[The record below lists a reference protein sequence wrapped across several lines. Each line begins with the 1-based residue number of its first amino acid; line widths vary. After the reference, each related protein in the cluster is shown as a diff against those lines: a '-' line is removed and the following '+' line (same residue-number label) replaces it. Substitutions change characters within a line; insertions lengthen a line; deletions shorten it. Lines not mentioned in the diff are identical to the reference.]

1 VFESTSLMSRRA
13 WSFFPAPRRWVPA
26 LFGAI
31 GAMMASEPSFA
42 AIGYVQSNSA
52 SPSTTVSSIAVAFT
66 GAQTAGDFIAVG
78 VSWGSSVSI
87 SSITDT
93 KGNTYTLAVGPT
105 TFSGAA
111 SAIYYAK
118 NIAAAAAGANTVT
131 VTFSAATGTP
141 DLRVAEY
148 SGVATTN
155 PLDVT
160 AVSTGTSATSNSG
173 SATTTNAN
181 VLLIGSNAVL
191 SGTQSAGTGYTSR
204 QISLYDG
211 NILEDRIVSATG
223 AYSATATLS
232 SSAAWIMQMAA
243 FKAATSGG
251 DTTPPSAP
259 TGLQTTSVTSSQI
272 NLSWTAS
279 TDNVG
284 VTGYEVWR
292 CQGSGCSSF
301 TRVGTPAGTTYSDA
315 GLAAS
320 TSYTYEVR
328 ATDAAGNLGPYSS
341 TLATAT
347 SAAPTAN
354 FIQVNSKDPNTT
366 SVGSVAAAYTAAQVA
381 GDFNVVAIDW
391 GSPTIAISSVTD
403 TKGNAYT
410 LAVGPTSVTG
420 FGSAAIYYAKNIVAA
435 AAGTNTVTVTFASNV
450 QYPDL
455 RIAEYSGI
463 DTANPL
469 DVTATA
475 TGTGTLGSSGSAT
488 TTHANDLIVG
498 SNATSTGTS
507 AAGTGFTSRVITGFD
522 GAILE
527 DQFVSTTGAYSATA
541 PISPSGQ
548 WIMQMA
554 AFKVAGSGGDTSP
567 PSAPTALHTTGVTS
581 SQISLGWTASTDNV
595 GVTGYEVWRCQ
606 GSGCSSFSRV
616 GTPTGATFNDSGL
629 SASTSYTYEVRATDA
644 AGNLSVYSTPTLT
657 VTTSA
662 SGDTQAPTAP
672 TNLRVIA
679 TSSSEVDLSWD
690 AATDN
695 VGVATYVVE
704 RCSGSNCSTFG
715 SFSPVN
721 AAPFY
726 DTTAVPSTAYSYR
739 VHATDAAGNSGPPS
753 NVVSITTPASSPDCN

>member
-1 VFESTSLMSRRA
+1 VFESTGRMFTRGRGSMRA
-13 WSFFPAPRRWVPA
+13 FAGWKRTLFCA
-26 LFGAI
+26 LGALL
-31 GAMMASEPSFA
+31 GSEQAFA
-42 AIGYVQSNSA
+42 AISYVQSNSA
-52 SPSTTVSSIAVAFT
+52 SPSTTVSSIAVPFT
-66 GAQTAGDFIAVG
+66 NAQTAGDFIAVG
-78 VSWGSSVSI
+78 VSWGSGVSI

-93 KGNTYTLAVGPT
+93 KGNAYTLAVGPT

-148 SGVATTN
+148 SGVNTTS

-160 AVSTGTSATSNSG
+160 AVSTGTSATSDSG

-181 VLLIGSNAVL
+181 DLLIGINAVL

-243 FKAATSGG
+243 FKAAVSGG

-259 TGLQTTSVTSSQI
+259 TGLHTTSVTSSQI
-272 NLSWTAS
+272 NLGWTAS

-292 CQGSGCSSF
+292 CQGSGCSSYS
-301 TRVGTPAGTTYSDA
+301 RVGTPAGTTFSDS

-320 TSYTYEVR
+320 TSYTYEIR

-341 TLATAT
+341 TLTAAT
-347 SAAPTAN
+347 SAPPSVN

-366 SVGSVAAAYTAAQVA
+366 SVGNVAAAYTLAQVA
-381 GDFNVVAIDW
+381 GDFNVVAINW

-420 FGSAAIYYAKNIVAA
+420 FGTAAIYYAKNIVAA
-435 AAGTNTVTVTFASNV
+435 TAGANTITVAFAGNV

-463 DTANPL
+463 DTTSPL
-469 DVTATA
+469 DVTASA
-475 TGTGTLGSSGSAT
+475 TGTGTLGSSGSAS

-527 DQFVSTTGAYSATA
+527 DQVVSTTGAYSATA

-554 AFKVAGSGGDTSP
+554 AFKVAGSGGDTTP
-567 PSAPTALHTTGVTS
+567 PSTPTALQTTSVTS
-581 SQISLGWTASTDNV
+581 SQISLSWTASTDNV
-595 GVTGYEVWRCQ
+595 SVTGYEVWRCQ

-616 GTPTGATFNDSGL
+616 GTPTGTTFSDSGL
-629 SASTSYTYEVRATDA
+629 SASTTYRYEVRATDA
-644 AGNLSVYSTPTLT
+644 AGNLSTYSTPALT
-657 VTTSA
+657 VTTSSSA
-662 SGDTQAPTAP
+662 DTQAPTAP

-704 RCSGSNCSTFG
+704 RCSGANCSSFG
-715 SFSPVN
+715 PFSPVS

-739 VHATDAAGNSGPPS
+739 VHATDAAGNVGPPS